1 MPSFQR
7 ALREETPRRK
17 NAIFR
22 LRFEP
27 SSIPPS
33 PTARGPTTARQRIFL
48 EIVMTQR
55 VVSKQ
60 TKLLFIGFGAASI
73 AMVCI
78 VAAAEMSAEDAANAW
93 PAPIA
98 HKAVS
103 ARPAK

>member
-1 MPSFQR
+1 
-7 ALREETPRRK
+7 
-17 NAIFR
+17 
-22 LRFEP
+22 
-27 SSIPPS
+27 
-33 PTARGPTTARQRIFL
+33 
-48 EIVMTQR
+48 MTQR

-78 VAAAEMSAEDAANAW
+78 VAAAEMSAEDAANAR